1 MTVFQKL
8 NLNGMHRYKMNGNF
22 LSYQTAQ
29 EGTDQFCMSKK
40 NI

>member
-8 NLNGMHRYKMNGNF
+8 NLNGMHRYKMNDIG

-29 EGTDQFCMSKK
+29 EGTDQFCMPKK